1 MITTVDF
8 GLQTST
14 RRLKP
19 PPKPNKARKISLEI
33 LDPPTNLTPRRKCL
47 EQKANEKKETL
58 PNYRE
63 NLRKVNNLPPELD
76 NQRKNLNLNEEETWK
91 ETQDE
96 EEEGRGKKIIKE
108 DKEGRNRSIPLPQS
122 KAVQRKEA
130 GTSKLTRKVPEIT
143 KFLEEKFRKSE
154 NSSDSG
160 NKFENLGG
168 KNVRQK

>member
-1 MITTVDF
+1 M
-8 GLQTST
+8 
-14 RRLKP
+14 KP
-19 PPKPNKARKISLEI
+19 PTKPNKARKISLEI

-122 KAVQRKEA
+122 KAVQRKEDGA
-130 GTSKLTRKVPEIT
+130 STLPRQESKTT
-143 KFLEEKFRKSE
+143 KLLVEKFRKIE
-154 NSSDSG
+154 NSSKSG
-160 NKFENLGG
+160 TEFENLGG
-168 KNVRQK
+168 KNIRPMRCTEKQSQ